1 MPLAATT
8 HWALNDKAVLLIM
21 LFAHHG
27 MHTYFSKRMPT
38 CILKDGK
45 YTKTFLRHRARF
57 FYRYKAQISLTVKQA
72 AGTCCSLI
80 RGPTLV
86 KGLRKVNLSELEFGE
101 DLPMG
106 PGHA

>member
-1 MPLAATT
+1 
-8 HWALNDKAVLLIM
+8 M

-27 MHTYFSKRMPT
+27 THSYFSERIPE

-57 FYRYKAQISLTVKQA
+57 FYRYKARISLAVARA
-72 AGTCCSLI
+72 AGTRGSLI

-86 KGLRKVNLSELEFGE
+86 KGLKKVNLSELEYGE

>member
-1 MPLAATT
+1 MAATT
-8 HWALNDKAVLLIM
+8 HGALNDEAVRLIM

-27 MHTYFSKRMPT
+27 THSYFSERMPE

-45 YTKTFLRHRARF
+45 YTKTFLGHRARF
-57 FYRYKAQISLTVKQA
+57 FYRYKARISLAVARA
-72 AGTCCSLI
+72 AGTRGSLI

-86 KGLRKVNLSELEFGE
+86 KGLKKVNLSELEYGE